1 MELHTAGSRHLYY
14 QWPLVPSGEL
24 ILIRQL
30 LLRPADQEG
39 LRPLNR
45 PPEAAR
51 EMLLDLVTAELKRR
65 GQQGTGSAAVDGPSP
80 PVLRPAPLDRW
91 GRRALR
97 RSL

>member
-1 MELHTAGSRHLYY
+1 MELHTAGRRHLFY

-30 LLRPADQEG
+30 LLRPADLKG

-65 GQQGTGSAAVDGPSP
+65 GLQGTGSAAVDGPSP
-80 PVLRPAPLDRW
+80 AGPAV
-91 GRRALR
+91 GAGG
-97 RSL
+97 